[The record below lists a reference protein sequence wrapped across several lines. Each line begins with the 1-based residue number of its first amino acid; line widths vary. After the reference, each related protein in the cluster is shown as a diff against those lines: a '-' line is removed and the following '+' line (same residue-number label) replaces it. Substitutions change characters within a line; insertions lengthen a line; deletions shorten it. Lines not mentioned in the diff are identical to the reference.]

1 VANARAK
8 VGVIMREVASRTA
21 AEGKGTA
28 MGEGGSAVKIGAP
41 DWEVEVTKERT
52 KASPSSGSFR

>member
-1 VANARAK
+1 
-8 VGVIMREVASRTA
+8 MREVASRTA